1 MIKATKNGLEQTFTD
16 RQWDVMGTDKYGWEI
31 VPEVPKEVVALQNAR
46 SEISDGGNE
55 TLKGRPGRK
64 PRQNAD

>member
-1 MIKATKNGLEQTFTD
+1 MIKAIKNGAPQIFTD

-31 VPEVPKEVVALQNAR
+31 VPEIPKEVASMQNMR

-64 PRQNAD
+64 SK